1 MKKEFNHNFYG
12 LILSIGGIVHLLT
25 NMFWKII
32 PIERIGEWL
41 YFFGLFFGVTCF
53 LFVSRQYFK
62 NKSFLFYLVSDFFL
76 NLSIT
81 KLFTQCFLNPFEY
94 QISEFW
100 GLGIC
105 VFIFIIRLI
114 KKK

>member
-76 NLSIT
+76 NLSMVINHSIYRARASYLWLC
-81 KLFTQCFLNPFEY
+81 KDVADY
-94 QISEFW
+94 
-100 GLGIC
+100 
-105 VFIFIIRLI
+105 
-114 KKK
+114 